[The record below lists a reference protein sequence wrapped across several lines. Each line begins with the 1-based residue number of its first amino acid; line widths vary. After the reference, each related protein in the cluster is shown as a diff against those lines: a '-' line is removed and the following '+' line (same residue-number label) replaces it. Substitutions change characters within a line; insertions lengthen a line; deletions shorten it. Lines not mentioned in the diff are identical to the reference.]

1 MLNFDALID
10 SARQSKWGL
19 FKLNF
24 LLRFHIPFNRPHG
37 IRVIRITKNE
47 VQTKIPNWRIN
58 QNHIR
63 GIHAC
68 GLATAAEFAAGLLLL
83 SRLEQK
89 KYRLI
94 MESLE
99 AKYFFQA
106 KSSATAVF
114 KLEETLL
121 QEKIIQALQEEEKV
135 YHRCEVDLFDEA
147 NNHLCTVSTNW
158 QIKSWDKVKTKIA

>member
-1 MLNFDALID
+1 MLNFNALIT
-10 SARQSKWGL
+10 SARQSRWGL

-24 LLRFHIPFNRPHG
+24 LLRFYIPFNRPHG
-37 IRVIRITKNE
+37 ISVLSISENE

-58 QNHIR
+58 QNHIK

-106 KSSATAVF
+106 KTTAMAVF
-114 KLEETLL
+114 KLEESVL
-121 QEKIIQALQEEEKV
+121 QEKIIEALKTEDKI
-135 YHRCEVDLFDEA
+135 YHRCEVDLYDKDE
-147 NNHLCTVSTNW
+147 NHLCRVSTNW
-158 QIKSWDKVKTKIA
+158 QIKSWDKVKTKR